1 MLGSNMKDNIV
12 MVRRFNDMIMMI
24 KLVVNTEAVNIASA
38 YVLCCIVI
46 WDKWTI
52 RNFEIV

>member
-12 MVRRFNDMIMMI
+12 MVRKFNDMIMMI

-38 YVLCCIVI
+38 YVLHS
-46 WDKWTI
+46 DL
-52 RNFEIV
+52 R